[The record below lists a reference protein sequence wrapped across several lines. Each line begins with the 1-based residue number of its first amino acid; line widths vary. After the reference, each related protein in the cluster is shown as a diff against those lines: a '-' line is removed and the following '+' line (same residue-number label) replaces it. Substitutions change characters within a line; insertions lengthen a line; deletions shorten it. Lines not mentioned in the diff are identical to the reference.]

1 VEPRFLQLADVAE
14 ILSISARQAYTLVHT
29 GELPAIQV
37 GGRGQWRVEATE
49 LENYIQRKY
58 AETRDMVRSR
68 PSSEP
73 PLDGSTL
80 DPASVDDQV
89 GDV

>member
-1 VEPRFLQLADVAE
+1 MPPRFLQLADVAE
-14 ILSISARQAYTLVHT
+14 MLSISARQAYTLVHT

-58 AETRDMVRSR
+58 AETRDMVRAR
-68 PSSEP
+68 PSAA
-73 PLDGSTL
+73 D
-80 DPASVDDQV
+80 DPDDSM
-89 GDV
+89 